1 MDQAAAV
8 PSAPALSTVA
18 RTGSSVLP
26 PGPRQGLQ
34 LPFLALPPQWQS
46 TAMFWARSPSVISLK
61 DPEGSDLLCPA
72 FCKLTGCTQVG
83 VRPQHPPSPGVC
95 TPSYHSAGQR
105 ALQIFPLHDVPPSL
119 SNLDSEVV
127 R

>member
-61 DPEGSDLLCPA
+61 
-72 FCKLTGCTQVG
+72 TQKD
-83 VRPQHPPSPGVC
+83 QIC
-95 TPSYHSAGQR
+95 SALHF
-105 ALQIFPLHDVPPSL
+105 ANLQAAHKWV
-119 SNLDSEVV
+119 
-127 R
+127 